1 MDDQTAAFEKRYN
14 NRAAVTDFAQHFDR
28 WGRQSKI
35 ARDELDCDLDVAYG
49 DHPMEKVDIFRAE
62 GRSRALLMFIHG
74 GYWRSLDKSDF
85 SWVATEL
92 VRAGVNVAVPNYA
105 LAPAVSIETIVRQL
119 LAAHAWLWRN
129 GATLAFD
136 RSRMTVGGHSAGGHL
151 TAMMMAARWPQW
163 DADLPAD
170 LLKGGYAISGLFDL
184 NPIAQTP
191 FLNVDLK
198 LDKHSATR
206 LSPAL
211 MTPATKA
218 PLVTSV
224 GGEESSEFHRQ
235 NALIGRR
242 WKNVLRADIPMPGH
256 NHFTVCDDLARPGS
270 AMFEAVVD
278 LCGRS
283 R

>member
-1 MDDQTAAFEKRYN
+1 VPNVADIFARWKTDSVAA
-14 NRAAVTDFAQHFDR
+14 RAASPRAQL
-28 WGRQSKI
+28 G
-35 ARDELDCDLDVAYG
+35 LAYG
-49 DHPMEKVDIFRAE
+49 TEPAETLDFFPTTRAN
-62 GRSRALLMFIHG
+62 APLFVFIHG
-74 GYWRSLDKSDF
+74 GYWRSLDKADF
-85 SWVATEL
+85 SWVAPEL
-92 VRAGVNVAVPNYA
+92 ARAGINVAVPNYA

-119 LAAHAWLWRN
+119 LAAHAWLWRH
-129 GATLAFD
+129 AQQFRFD
-136 RSRMTVGGHSAGGHL
+136 RARIVVGGHSAGGHL

-163 DADLPAD
+163 ADDLPVD

-198 LDKHSATR
+198 LDKASATR

-211 MTPATKA
+211 MPPATSA

-242 WKNVLRADIPMPGH
+242 WKKVLRADIPIPGH
-256 NHFTVCDDLARPGS
+256 NHFTVCDDLTRPGS
-270 AMFEAVVD
+270 AMFDAVLD
-278 LCGRS
+278 LCQRE